1 MQKNERLLTRMNGFT
16 RFYQKL
22 AARRRLF
29 KHDGV
34 RAAIER
40 GWWPYLPLRW
50 VVLNDKEILKVTGEI
65 GEEGEGWRS
74 P

>member
-1 MQKNERLLTRMNGFT
+1 MHRFT
-16 RFYQKL
+16 RIDQKL

-29 KHDGV
+29 KHNGV

-50 VVLNDKEILKVTGEI
+50 VVLNDKEILKVTHVELAKRGKFANTWVS
-65 GEEGEGWRS
+65 GGVMLN
-74 P
+74 